1 MSALLS
7 RETRVI
13 VGGIT
18 GKAARLHTRIMK
30 AYGTAVVGGVR
41 PGAAGQQVE
50 QVPVFDCMAD
60 AVARTGGN
68 AAVLFVPA
76 GAVRQAAFETMAAGI
91 KLVVMVPEHVPLHD
105 TMAIVERAEE
115 LGARVV
121 GPNTPGIIRPAKRCK
136 LGFLPEAYFSDGPVG
151 VVSRSGT
158 LTYEIVMRLTAAG
171 MGQSTCIGAGGDPIV
186 GTTFP
191 SALELFEQ
199 DPDTRA
205 VLMIGEIGGS
215 MEEQAAQLRREG
227 KVTKPVV
234 CFLAGRNAPPEK
246 RMGHAGAI
254 IAAGR
259 GTIASK
265 LEACEQGQIPVA
277 DLPSDVVPLMQ
288 AALEGVE

>member
-1 MSALLS
+1 MSALLTK
-7 RETRVI
+7 ETRII

-41 PGAAGQQVE
+41 PGAAGQTVE
-50 QVPVFDCMAD
+50 GAPVFDSMAD
-60 AVARTGGN
+60 AVAETGGD

-76 GAVRQAAFETMAAGI
+76 GRLRQAALETMEAGI
-91 KLVVMVPEHVPLHD
+91 KLVVMVPEHVLLHD
-105 TMAIVERAEE
+105 TMAIVQRARE
-115 LGARVV
+115 LGARVI
-121 GPNTPGIIRPAKRCK
+121 GPNTPGIIRPAVKAK
-136 LGFLPEAYFSDGPVG
+136 MGFLPEAYFCEGPVG
-151 VVSRSGT
+151 VASRSGT
-158 LTYEIVMRLTAAG
+158 LTYEIVMRLTRAG
-171 MGQSTCIGAGGDPIV
+171 VGQSTCIGCGGDPIV

-191 SALELFEQ
+191 QALQIFED

-205 VLMIGEIGGS
+205 VVLIGEIGGS
-215 MEEQAAQLRREG
+215 MEEEAAHLRAHG

-265 LEACEQGQIPVA
+265 LEALERGKIPVA
-277 DLPSDVVPLMQ
+277 DLPSDVVPLVK
-288 AALEGVE
+288 AALRRR